1 MSSSPA
7 QTTSPAQR
15 TAAAKKS
22 APRCATHD
30 APNEESFFCQ
40 KATAASAAVLL
51 ALNVSSAQPAL
62 ALDKA
67 VLQEKGHAFAEN
79 SAQVLRTA
87 KGASLKGAVLSAVD
101 VALSAKPDKVLK
113 TVDAGL
119 DMLSTCDANALK
131 KAVVTSEK
139 ATAQAISAGELI
151 PDDATID
158 EVVDA
163 AASVAATCNAG
174 ALSNF
179 AKTATDAATSID
191 GGKLMGLTASAAKV
205 GLSSD
210 KAALAAATAAA
221 GDLVLSLR

>member
-1 MSSSPA
+1 M
-7 QTTSPAQR
+7 
-15 TAAAKKS
+15 
-22 APRCATHD
+22 
-30 APNEESFFCQ
+30 
-40 KATAASAAVLL
+40 
-51 ALNVSSAQPAL
+51 
-62 ALDKA
+62 
-67 VLQEKGHAFAEN
+67 G
-79 SAQVLRTA
+79 
-87 KGASLKGAVLSAVD
+87 
-101 VALSAKPDKVLK
+101 
-113 TVDAGL
+113 
-119 DMLSTCDANALK
+119 DANALK

-163 AASVAATCNAG
+163 AASVAAICNAG
-174 ALSNF
+174 AFSNF

-191 GGKLMGLTASAAKV
+191 GGKLMGLIVSAAKV

>member
-1 MSSSPA
+1 M
-7 QTTSPAQR
+7 
-15 TAAAKKS
+15 
-22 APRCATHD
+22 
-30 APNEESFFCQ
+30 
-40 KATAASAAVLL
+40 LL
-51 ALNVSSAQPAL
+51 AFVSSNPQPAL

-87 KGASLKGAVLSAVD
+87 NGASLKGAVLSAVD

-113 TVDAGL
+113 TVDTGL

-131 KAVVTSEK
+131 KAVVTTEK

-174 ALSNF
+174 ALSTF